1 MATDSTD
8 EDEAVGAD
16 PVPWRQRMERQ
27 EESRRRLLCA
37 HAELADSVEVSSEQE
52 DGNDS
57 RTPHG
62 SGPKRDRA
70 WTDQWPQAASATAQR
85 RCLPR
90 AQRLTA

>member
-1 MATDSTD
+1 MATDYTD

-52 DGNDS
+52 DGNDN
-57 RTPHG
+57 
-62 SGPKRDRA
+62 
-70 WTDQWPQAASATAQR
+70 
-85 RCLPR
+85 
-90 AQRLTA
+90 